1 MGEESAWKNF
11 IAGGVGGVCA
21 VASGHPL
28 DTIKVRLQTM
38 PHPLPGQSPLYKGTY
53 DCFIKT
59 LRLEGVRGLYKG
71 MGAPIVGVTPIFAL
85 SFFGFGLGK
94 DMVRLATGDQSGKLS
109 LPKLFVAGGVSGVLT
124 TVIMA
129 PGERIKCLLQVQ
141 ATSSEKLYNGPV
153 DCAKKLY
160 KTGGIRSLY
169 RGTILTLCRDV
180 PASGMYFAS
189 YEFLKNALTPP
200 GKDPSELSIGSVL
213 VAGGVAGILNWAV
226 AIPPDVLKS
235 KFQTAPDG
243 KYSGVRD
250 VFKDLMKTDGFKGM
264 YKGFTPVMLRAF
276 PANACCFMGFEL
288 TLKFLNKLAPP
299 S

>member
-1 MGEESAWKNF
+1 MGDQSAWKNF

-21 VASGHPL
+21 VSSGHPL

-38 PHPLPGQSPLYKGTY
+38 PTPQPGQSPLYRGTW
-53 DCFIKT
+53 DCFVKT
-59 LRLEGVRGLYKG
+59 LKLEGIRGLYKG

-94 DMVRLATGDQSGKLS
+94 DIVRNVTGDKSENLS
-109 LPKLFVAGGVSGVLT
+109 LAKLFVAGGVSGVLT
-124 TVIMA
+124 TIIMA

-141 ATSSEKLYNGPV
+141 AASSEKLYNGPV

-160 KTGGIRSLY
+160 RSGGIRSIY

-189 YEFLKNALTPP
+189 YEWLKNILTPA

-213 VAGGVAGILNWAV
+213 FAGGMAGILNWAV

-235 KFQTAPDG
+235 KFQTAPEG
-243 KYSGVRD
+243 KYSGVGD
-250 VFKDLMKTDGFKGM
+250 VVKDVMKNDGFKGM

-276 PANACCFMGFEL
+276 PANACCFMGYEL
-288 TLKFLNKLAPP
+288 ALKVLNKLVPP

>member
-1 MGEESAWKNF
+1 MSEQSAWKNF

-38 PHPLPGQSPLYKGTY
+38 PTPAAGQTALYKGTW

-59 LRLEGVRGLYKG
+59 VKNEGPKGLYKG

-85 SFFGFGLGK
+85 SFFGFGVGK
-94 DMVRLATGDQSGKLS
+94 DLVRSVSGDTSDNLS
-109 LPKLFVAGGVSGVLT
+109 LSKLFMAGGVAGVMT

-129 PGERIKCLLQVQ
+129 PGERIKCLLQIQ
-141 ATSSEKLYNGPV
+141 QGAGEKLYNGPV

-160 KTGGIRSLY
+160 KTGGIRSVY

-189 YEFLKNALTPP
+189 YEWLKTTLTPA
-200 GKDPSELSIGSVL
+200 GKDPSELSVGSVL
-213 VAGGVAGILNWAV
+213 FAGGMAGIFNWAV

-243 KYSGVRD
+243 KYTGVVSVVKD
-250 VFKDLMKTDGFKGM
+250 VMRSDGFKGM
-264 YKGFTPVMLRAF
+264 YKGFVPVMLRAF
-276 PANACCFMGFEL
+276 PANACCFMGYEL
-288 TLKFLNKLAPP
+288 ALKVLNKLVPP